1 MLRTFLASHHRQE
14 IAIMRFEY
22 TRLPQEEDLTPDNT
36 HGMESCAVRSDLTGR
51 VYYSVSSEFL
61 LTN

>member
-1 MLRTFLASHHRQE
+1 MLRTFFASHHRQE

-36 HGMESCAVRSDLTGR
+36 PGTNFSAMQSEPTGR